1 MRNLQILSVVFLL
14 ACAAAAQTQTKAP
27 TPSDDYSGMY
37 SFLKEGEFVQ
47 VNLEGQGKVTGFIS
61 RFGDQE
67 SDRGQFLDQFF
78 KQGSLQGNRIQFA
91 TQEVHAVR
99 FEFKGTIGRGAGK
112 TPDDE
117 DYYEMKGTLTE
128 YTTDTNHQT
137 SARSREVTFKSF
149 PQDVAGGK
157 TR

>member
-1 MRNLQILSVVFLL
+1 MRRVYTLSVLFLL
-14 ACAAAAQTQTKAP
+14 ACAAAAQTKPSAAP
-27 TPSDDYSGMY
+27 TDDYSGMY

-47 VNLEGQGKVTGFIS
+47 INLEGNGKVTGFIS

-78 KQGSLQGNRIQFA
+78 KQGSLEGTRIQFA

-99 FEFKGTIGRGAGK
+99 FEFKGTVGRGAGK

-117 DYYEMKGTLTE
+117 DYYQMRGTLTE

-157 TR
+157 TH

>member
-1 MRNLQILSVVFLL
+1 MRTVWSLGVLFLL
-14 ACAAAAQTQTKAP
+14 AWAAPAQTKPAAP
-27 TPSDDYSGMY
+27 SNDYSGMY

-47 VNLEGQGKVTGFIS
+47 INQEGQGKVTGFIS

-78 KQGSLQGNRIQFA
+78 KQGSLDGNHIQFV

-128 YTTDTNHQT
+128 YTSDANHQA
-137 SARSREVTFKSF
+137 SSRSREVTFKSF

-157 TR
+157 TH

>member
-1 MRNLQILSVVFLL
+1 MSVVFLL
-14 ACAAAAQTQTKAP
+14 ACAAMAQTTA
-27 TPSDDYSGMY
+27 PSDDYSGMY

-47 VNLEGQGKVTGFIS
+47 INFEGSKVTGFIS
-61 RFGDQE
+61 RYGEQE

-78 KQGSLQGNRIQFA
+78 KQGSLEGNRIQFA

-99 FEFKGTIGRGAGK
+99 FEFKGTIGRGTGK

-117 DYYEMKGTLTE
+117 DYYQMKGTLTE
-128 YTTDTNHQT
+128 YTTDASHQT

-157 TR
+157 TH

>member
-1 MRNLQILSVVFLL
+1 MTRLCSLGVLFLL
-14 ACAAAAQTQTKAP
+14 ACAATAQTKPPAP
-27 TPSDDYSGMY
+27 TDDYSGMY

-47 VNLEGQGKVTGFIS
+47 INLEGKGKVTGFIS
-61 RFGDQE
+61 RFGEQE

-78 KQGSLQGNRIQFA
+78 KQGSLDGTHIEFT

-117 DYYEMKGTLTE
+117 DYYEMRGTLTE
-128 YTTDTNHQT
+128 YTTDANHQT

-157 TR
+157 TH